1 MTNPGVTM
9 LKLLIGIGLPYFGVI
24 VLLPWVASH
33 DTLYV
38 GNIPFIYAWIFAW
51 FVVTSGCLGVC
62 WLLFDKRAGARDA

>member
-1 MTNPGVTM
+1 
-9 LKLLIGIGLPYFGVI
+9 
-24 VLLPWVASH
+24 VASH